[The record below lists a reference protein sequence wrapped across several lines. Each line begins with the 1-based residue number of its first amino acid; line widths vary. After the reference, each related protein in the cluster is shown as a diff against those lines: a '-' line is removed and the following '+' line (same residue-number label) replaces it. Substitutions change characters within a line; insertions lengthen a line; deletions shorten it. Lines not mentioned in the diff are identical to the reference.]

1 MRLRSAVASVGLA
14 TAIALGVM
22 SVPAQAAP
30 TGCDSWRTSST
41 FAYGVCNDMSR
52 GGWWRL
58 GIRCSD
64 GDYLWSSPKD
74 TTQRTSLR
82 CTGGSVITHD
92 WIDTF

>member
-1 MRLRSAVASVGLA
+1 MRFRSAVVSAGLA
-14 TAIALGVM
+14 TTIALGVM
-22 SVPAQAAP
+22 TAPAQATP

-41 FAYGVCNDMSR
+41 FAYGVCNDMSH

-64 GDYLWSSPKD
+64 GDYRWSDEKR

-82 CTGGSVITHD
+82 CNSGTVITHD